1 MLTLIYIS
9 VSNIILD
16 SMAIIGYRINTI
28 HVERKE
34 GRRNAKININSTVS
48 LKNVVEDKIQQPS
61 KTSMLKISFEFAS
74 VYEPSLGE
82 VRIEGEVY
90 YTGKNI
96 KNELKKWRKDKKFSS
111 DVDAEIR
118 NFLLR
123 KGLVLATTLSDIV
136 QLPPPVPMPVIRPKT
151 KKSS

>member
-16 SMAIIGYRINTI
+16 SMAIIGYRIDTI

-48 LKNVVEDKIQQPS
+48 LKNVVEDKIQQPA

-74 VYEPSLGE
+74 VYEPNLGE